1 MRGTVPPHAG
11 RPRPAARR
19 ARRPGV
25 PPYRRA
31 APHDGGIPVLHNY
44 RTMTAADVER
54 DVAEGLAALAAGA
67 DAPAAAP
74 PATRLEVVQ
83 VLDGV
88 QAGAHDLVGR
98 AAFAGWVHP
107 DTEVRE

>member
-1 MRGTVPPHAG
+1 MRATVPRRAG
-11 RPRPAARR
+11 RSRAAACR

-31 APHDGGIPVLHNY
+31 AQHDGGIPVLHDY

-54 DVAEGLAALAAGA
+54 CSAEGRAPRAARVDALVA
-67 DAPAAAP
+67 DSP
-74 PATRLEVVQ
+74 PTRLEVVQ

-88 QAGAHDLVGR
+88 QAGAHDVVGR
-98 AAFAGWVHP
+98 AAFA
-107 DTEVRE
+107 

>member
-1 MRGTVPPHAG
+1 MRATVPRRAG
-11 RPRPAARR
+11 RSRAAACR

-31 APHDGGIPVLHNY
+31 APPDGGIPVLHDY
-44 RTMTAADVER
+44 RTTTAADVER
-54 DVAEGLAALAAGA
+54 DVGEALAAL
-67 DAPAAAP
+67 DARVDALVAAP
-74 PATRLEVVQ
+74 PAPRLEVVQ

-98 AAFAGWVHP
+98 AAFAGW
-107 DTEVRE
+107 